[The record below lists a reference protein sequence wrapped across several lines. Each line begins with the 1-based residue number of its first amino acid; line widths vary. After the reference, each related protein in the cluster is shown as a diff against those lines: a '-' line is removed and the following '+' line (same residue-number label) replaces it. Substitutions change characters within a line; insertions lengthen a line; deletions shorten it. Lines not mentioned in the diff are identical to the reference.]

1 MIQKGRETKRE
12 KERNGENGSL
22 KVLAFSSDDKHVF
35 RQNEMHANISVP

>member
-22 KVLAFSSDDKHVF
+22 KVLAFNNDDKHVF
-35 RQNEMHANISVP
+35 RQNEMHVNISMP